1 MESLA
6 ELLKWVL
13 ENLNY
18 TVVTI
23 FMAIE
28 SSFIPFPS
36 EAVVP
41 PAAWK
46 AMADDSMNIVMVVV
60 MATIGADL
68 GALINYYLAKW
79 LGRPI
84 VYKFANSRLGH
95 LCLIDE
101 EKVRHAE
108 EYFRQHGAAST
119 FFGRLIPAV
128 RQLISIPAGLAG
140 MKLGPFLLY
149 TTLGAGIWNSILAA
163 LGYGIYRFTNL
174 KTTNDVYQLATEYS
188 HEIGYVILAIFAG
201 VVLYLIAKAFKKK
214 KVNKM
219 MLWAIGATTTLST
232 LSGCGQDRWPEY
244 YPYTGRDLWIDS
256 VMREEYLWFEEMP
269 SFNELNYFIAP
280 QAFLDKVK
288 SSKDKGFSKVDSIYR
303 TAPVSYGF
311 SYSLSRVPENDTAY
325 YAMITYVE
333 PQSPAA
339 EAGLKRG
346 EWIMSVNDDFITR
359 KREKVLQEGEEKKL
373 AIGIIQVRTETN
385 QEGQEVKITEVV
397 SDRSAT
403 LPATRPVEE
412 ELTPTQMFLPAWKA
426 AYLVYNEFNP
436 SQDEVLRQ
444 FTQQYRKNGAEH
456 LILDLRYNDRGEMG
470 SMQLAASLLAPADK
484 LGAPLASLYYNSKK
498 THKNRI
504 LTLERELLQSG
515 QNLNLKRLFVL
526 TSAATAGM
534 AEMLINGLKPYM
546 QVVIIGENTKGEYI
560 ATEGFKNPAFEW
572 EVRPAVCEVYNAL
585 DEAVYT
591 NGFAPDVKVNAL
603 ADPATVLPLGNVKEA
618 LLSIALGMIDGSI
631 EIPSPEPAPEPSP
644 EPAPKPES
652 YK

>member
-18 TVVTI
+18 TVVTL

-46 AMADDSMNIVMVVV
+46 AMADDSMNIFMVVV

-68 GALINYYLAKW
+68 GALVNYYLAKW

-188 HEIGYVILAIFAG
+188 HEIGYVILAVFAG
-201 VVLYLIAKAFKKK
+201 VVVYLIAKGLKKK
-214 KVNKM
+214 KEDRLI
-219 MLWAIGATTTLST
+219 LWAIGAITALTGLS
-232 LSGCGQDRWPEY
+232 SCGQDRWPEY

-256 VMREEYLWFEEMP
+256 VMREDYLWFEEMP

-288 SSKDKGFSKVDSIYR
+288 SSKDNGFSKVDSIYQ
-303 TAPVSYGF
+303 TAPAGYGF
-311 SYSLSRVPENDTAY
+311 SYSLSKVPDNDTAY

-333 PQSPAA
+333 PESPAY
-339 EAGLKRG
+339 EAGLQRG
-346 EWIMSVNDDFITR
+346 DWIMSVDDDFITR
-359 KREKVLQEGEEKKL
+359 KCEKILQEGEDRKL
-373 AIGIIQVRTETN
+373 NVGKYQVRTETDE
-385 QEGQEVKITEVV
+385 EGKEVTITEVV
-397 SDRSAT
+397 ADRTAN
-403 LPATRPVEE
+403 LPATRPVEKA
-412 ELTPTQMFLPAWKA
+412 LTPVQTYLPTWKA

-456 LILDLRYNDRGEMG
+456 LILDLRYNNRGEIDN
-470 SMQLAASLLAPADK
+470 MQLAASLLAPADK
-484 LGAPLASLYYNSKK
+484 LGSTLASLYYNSKK
-498 THKNRI
+498 THKNRE
-504 LTLERELLQSG
+504 LTLDSQLLQNG
-515 QNLNLKRLFVL
+515 QNLNLQRLFVL
-526 TSAATAGM
+526 TSTTTAGM
-534 AEMLINGLKPYM
+534 AEMLINGLRPYM
-546 QVVIIGENTKGEYI
+546 QVVLIGENTKGEYV
-560 ATEGFKNPAFEW
+560 ATEGFKNPSFQW

-591 NGFAPDVKVNAL
+591 NGFEPDVKVNAL
-603 ADPATVLPLGNVKEA
+603 ADPATVLPLGNSKEA

-631 EIPSPEPAPEPSP
+631 EIPSTEPST
-644 EPAPKPES
+644 ES
-652 YK
+652 AEKNR

>member
-46 AMADDSMNIVMVVV
+46 AMADDSMNIFIVVI

-68 GALINYYLAKW
+68 GALVNYFLAKW

-84 VYKFANSRLGH
+84 VYKFANSRFGH

-101 EKVRHAE
+101 DKVRHAE
-108 EYFRQHGAAST
+108 EYFRQHGAVST

-163 LGYGIYRFTNL
+163 LGYSIYRFTDL

-188 HEIGYVILAIFAG
+188 HEIGYMILAAFAL
-201 VVLYLIAKAFKKK
+201 VVAYLMWKGIKKK
-214 KVNKM
+214 KRNKLI
-219 MLWAIGATTTLST
+219 LWTVGAMTTLLS

-256 VMREEYLWFEEMP
+256 IMREDYLWFEEMP

-288 SSKDKGFSKVDSIYR
+288 SSKDKGFSKIDSIYH
-303 TAPVSYGF
+303 TAPVGYGF
-311 SYSLSRVPENDTAY
+311 SYNLSKVPDNDTAY

-333 PQSPAA
+333 PESPAA
-339 EAGLKRG
+339 EAGLQRG
-346 EWIMSVNDDFITR
+346 EWIMTVDDDFITR
-359 KREKVLQEGEEKKL
+359 KREKVLQEGESRKL
-373 AIGIIQVRTETN
+373 TVGTYQIRTEN
-385 QEGQEVKITEVV
+385 NEEGQEVTVTEVIP
-397 SDRSAT
+397 DRSTT

-412 ELTPTQMFLPAWKA
+412 VLTPVQTYLPTWKA
-426 AYLVYNEFNP
+426 AYLVYNEFSP

-444 FTQQYRKNGAEH
+444 FTLQYQKNGAEH
-456 LILDLRYNDRGEMG
+456 LILDLRYNHKGEMG
-470 SMQLAASLLAPADK
+470 STQLAASLFAPTDR
-484 LGAPLASLYYNSKK
+484 LGSPFASLYYNSKK

-504 LTLERELLQSG
+504 LTLDNELLQNG
-515 QNLNLKRLFVL
+515 KNLNLSRIYVL
-526 TSAATAGM
+526 TSTTTAGM
-534 AEMLINGLKPYM
+534 AEILINGLKPYM
-546 QVVIIGENTKGEYI
+546 QVIIIGENTKGEYI
-560 ATEGFKNPAFEW
+560 ATEPFRNPTYQW
-572 EVRPAVCEVYNAL
+572 EVRPVVCEVYNAL

-591 NGFAPDVKVNAL
+591 NGFTPDVKINSL
-603 ADPATVLPLGNVKEA
+603 SNPATVLPLGNAKEA
-618 LLSIALGMIDGSI
+618 LLSTALGMIDGSI
-631 EIPSPEPAPEPSP
+631 EIPAPNQTQ
-644 EPAPKPES
+644 
-652 YK
+652 